1 MTTDGFQM
9 HWNGQSYDAK
19 FDGKEYPITNDP
31 GKTTVSLKK
40 IDSSTV
46 EETDH
51 RQGKVVDEYRLTVS
65 KDGKTIAVRDKDVA
79 HGQEAT
85 YTLDKQS

>member
-1 MTTDGFQM
+1 MTADGFQM

-19 FDGKEYPITNDP
+19 FDGKEYPVINDP

-40 IDSSTV
+40 IDNSTV

-51 RQGKVVDEYRLTVS
+51 RQDKVVDEYRLTVS
-65 KDGKTIAVRDKDVA
+65 KDGKTIRSGTRMSHTAKR
-79 HGQEAT
+79 
-85 YTLDKQS
+85 